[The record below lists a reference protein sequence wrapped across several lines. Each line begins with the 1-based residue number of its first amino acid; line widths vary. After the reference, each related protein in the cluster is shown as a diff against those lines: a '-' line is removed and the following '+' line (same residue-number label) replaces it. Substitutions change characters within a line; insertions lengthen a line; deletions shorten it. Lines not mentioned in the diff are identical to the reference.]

1 MKREHAIACVLV
13 QLFRLTLSMQLETKF
28 DFHKRVESCVHCTV
42 DAADFLQLHF
52 IVCLQIFFVNC
63 VFVFLI
69 IAILN
74 ILAASFCSLFTRF
87 LLF

>member
-42 DAADFLQLHF
+42 DAADFFTAAFHCMF
-52 IVCLQIFFVNC
+52 TDFFVNC
-63 VFVFLI
+63 VFVFF
-69 IAILN
+69 N
-74 ILAASFCSLFTRF
+74 YCYS
-87 LLF
+87 